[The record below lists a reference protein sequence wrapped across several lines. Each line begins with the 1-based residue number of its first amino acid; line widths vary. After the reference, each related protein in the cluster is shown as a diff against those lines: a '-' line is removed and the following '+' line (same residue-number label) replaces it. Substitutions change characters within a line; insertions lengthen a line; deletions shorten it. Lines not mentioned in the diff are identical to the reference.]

1 MITQQSVIQ
10 DDGRNIKRNLKKK
23 KKKKMMWK
31 ILKPPKFMWQNF
43 GRSTKKSNDLVLSY
57 ECIYL
62 IGIDSFT
69 RV

>member
-1 MITQQSVIQ
+1 MITHQSVIQ
-10 DDGRNIKRNLKKK
+10 DDGRNIKRKLKKK
-23 KKKKMMWK
+23 KKDDVENFEASKVDVA
-31 ILKPPKFMWQNF
+31 KFRKVN
-43 GRSTKKSNDLVLSY
+43 KKSNDLVLSY

>member
-23 KKKKMMWK
+23 KKKKDDVENFEASK
-31 ILKPPKFMWQNF
+31 VDVAKFRKVN
-43 GRSTKKSNDLVLSY
+43 KKSNDLVLSY